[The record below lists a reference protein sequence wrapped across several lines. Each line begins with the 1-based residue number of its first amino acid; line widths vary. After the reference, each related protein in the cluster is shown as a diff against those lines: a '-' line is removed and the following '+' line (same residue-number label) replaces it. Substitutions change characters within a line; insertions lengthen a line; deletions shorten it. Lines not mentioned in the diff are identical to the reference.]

1 MYLKEGCS
9 LLLKKQKPLVPFV
22 LNTINP
28 LQNELKVQNLLKESD
43 VLNKLKNEPNILLA
57 LHFFKSIA
65 NSKSFKH
72 TPLTYTTMIK
82 RLGYERDIDGI
93 QYLLQLMKLEGIS
106 CNEDLFVIVI
116 NAYRRVGLA
125 EQALK
130 TFYRIGEFGCKP
142 SVKIYNHVLDA
153 LLSENKFQMITGIYN
168 NMKRDGIELNVYT
181 YNMLL
186 KALWCIPDAVSY
198 TTVVSSMCRLGK
210 VEEAR
215 ELSMRIKSFVPVYN
229 ALINGFCRE
238 HKMEEV
244 FELFNE
250 MAVEG
255 IDPNVI
261 TYSTVINTLSVMGN
275 VELALAVLAKMF
287 SRGCSP
293 NVHTFTSLMK
303 GYFLGGRLCEA
314 LDLWNR
320 MIKKDQNPTLSGI
333 CFSKN
338 GEKRCLPNETTYSTL
353 IDALRKLVTW
363 LNMANGNCPPN
374 TITFNTFIKGLC
386 CRGKI
391 EWAMTVLNQMGQY
404 GCAPNATTYNEL
416 LDGLFNAKRT
426 REALQIVGEMEEME
440 IKSNLVTYNTILS
453 GFCHA
458 GMFKGALQIVGKMLV
473 GGAKPDSITYNTV
486 IYAYCTQGDVKT
498 AIQLVDKL
506 SNKGE
511 GYPDVFTYTSLL
523 WGACNW
529 IGVDE
534 AIFYLDKMINEGICP
549 NRATWNALV
558 RGLFSKLGHLGPIH
572 IVDDILANGKV
583 TL

>member
-1 MYLKEGCS
+1 
-9 LLLKKQKPLVPFV
+9 
-22 LNTINP
+22 
-28 LQNELKVQNLLKESD
+28 
-43 VLNKLKNEPNILLA
+43 
-57 LHFFKSIA
+57 
-65 NSKSFKH
+65 
-72 TPLTYTTMIK
+72 MIK

-186 KALWCIPDAVSY
+186 KALCKNNRVDAARKLLAEMSYKGCIPDAVSY

-261 TYSTVINTLSVMGN
+261 TYSTVINTLSVMG
-275 VELALAVLAKMF
+275 E
-287 SRGCSP
+287 C
-293 NVHTFTSLMK
+293 
-303 GYFLGGRLCEA
+303 
-314 LDLWNR
+314 
-320 MIKKDQNPTLSGI
+320 
-333 CFSKN
+333 
-338 GEKRCLPNETTYSTL
+338 
-353 IDALRKLVTW
+353 
-363 LNMANGNCPPN
+363 
-374 TITFNTFIKGLC
+374 
-386 CRGKI
+386 
-391 EWAMTVLNQMGQY
+391 
-404 GCAPNATTYNEL
+404 
-416 LDGLFNAKRT
+416 
-426 REALQIVGEMEEME
+426 
-440 IKSNLVTYNTILS
+440 
-453 GFCHA
+453 
-458 GMFKGALQIVGKMLV
+458 
-473 GGAKPDSITYNTV
+473 
-486 IYAYCTQGDVKT
+486 
-498 AIQLVDKL
+498 
-506 SNKGE
+506 
-511 GYPDVFTYTSLL
+511 
-523 WGACNW
+523 
-529 IGVDE
+529 
-534 AIFYLDKMINEGICP
+534 
-549 NRATWNALV
+549 
-558 RGLFSKLGHLGPIH
+558 
-572 IVDDILANGKV
+572 
-583 TL
+583 